1 MKIGN
6 PVMKMKTFITQCK
19 RVLMVSSKPDKDEF
33 NQAAKITAIGTV
45 IIGMIGFIIFIIA
58 MLIGGV

>member
-6 PVMKMKTFITQCK
+6 PIAKLRNFTMQCR

-45 IIGMIGFIIFIIA
+45 IIGVLGFIIFIIA

>member
-1 MKIGN
+1 MKLGN
-6 PVMKMKTFITQCK
+6 PLTKLRNFIMQCR

-45 IIGMIGFIIFIIA
+45 IIGIVGFIIFIIA